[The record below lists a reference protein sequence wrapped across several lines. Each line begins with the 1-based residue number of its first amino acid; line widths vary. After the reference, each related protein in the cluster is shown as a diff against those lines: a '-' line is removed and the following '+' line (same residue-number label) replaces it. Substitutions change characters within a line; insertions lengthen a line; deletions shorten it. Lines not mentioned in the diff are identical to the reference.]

1 MEDANDPSLLLL
13 QTIRGEWYLL
23 PLPECTPER
32 DALQR
37 ARCEPMNIGFDT
49 LSDACWIAPG
59 GRVGLSEKDFRIMMS
74 GLIRRILGRHGH
86 PVADDVTR
94 FTRSTESGA
103 PTDITFSS
111 VRSLSTRAQNRK
123 KKLLARSKDQQLCGS
138 SLSNVDL
145 LSLD

>member
-94 FTRSTESGA
+94 FT
-103 PTDITFSS
+103 
-111 VRSLSTRAQNRK
+111 
-123 KKLLARSKDQQLCGS
+123 
-138 SLSNVDL
+138 
-145 LSLD
+145 